1 MPDTNDLIEERISYE
16 HWQTYMEVDFDPR
29 HVPRSTPCAEHRMVA
44 AMEYAAYQ
52 LGQINHRLG
61 RLMELTEGAVRDRH

>member
-16 HWQTYMEVDFDPR
+16 RWQSYMEGDFDPR
-29 HVPRSTPCAEHRMVA
+29 YMPKHTPRADDRMVA

-52 LGQINHRLG
+52 LGQINQRLG
-61 RLMELTEGAVRDRH
+61 RLMELTEGAVRDRY